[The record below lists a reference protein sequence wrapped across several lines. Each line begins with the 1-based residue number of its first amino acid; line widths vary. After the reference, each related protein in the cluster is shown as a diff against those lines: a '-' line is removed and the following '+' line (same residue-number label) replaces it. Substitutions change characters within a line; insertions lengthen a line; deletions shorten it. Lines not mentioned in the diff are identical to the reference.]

1 MNDLIRIHESILKQ
15 FLICSGYQKNIAK
28 TRGDELYETSKN
40 IDIYIEKE
48 DFFRVLLTHFF
59 MSLDTLYNINQH
71 MNFHLYLEDFVVF
84 LNDHGLKTLEELD
97 EFPDDEE
104 LSIFPCDLLE
114 SYRNISKAIFGSKLS
129 DINEFYLS
137 YLKAI
142 NIDLIID
149 LSSSNKLE
157 TSIVKGFKLI
167 KDFIEKNKAA
177 SQLNLE
183 HVAFNY
189 VYNTVTKNTNVDCD
203 KKLAFLGKTFYDSF
217 SYDLPQYSLDTKYS
231 EYLKNHLC
239 VLEATL
245 KNHFSLREKN
255 TRNIIYSLFRA
266 NNFFDVNYLGIGEM
280 YPNKHTFLSSEY
292 RYLHSQ
298 LNQILIKVILRTADY
313 DIKHIFLAIRD
324 CFIRIDEYFFL
335 IILGIEIDRESKE
348 EFVYKEYKR
357 IFEKIYERV
366 IHLKHRSLSEI
377 ESWYEALSDSEK
389 CSISNSLRQEIEEL
403 CSKQKE
409 VIKSIIYDQE
419 SKYLEIIDLER
430 LKISILKKNVSFEV
444 DEDGFEYPDSLLYTL
459 ETYMNVYYLDYYKY
473 EITEKMI
480 NMYNDIVDYENKK
493 IIDKYVSELE
503 GISKKS
509 GYKNESTFIK
519 SAIDK
524 ITNKSHRYFGVDI
537 PLSLQRDYIKKLSEK
552 SEFLRLYA
560 TSEFMYKV
568 HIEDANSY
576 DNMELTP
583 IITGLLKGT
592 EQMLKGFIEW
602 YHHSKAS
609 FYSDIIIGNQNKN
622 YLISENT
629 WKEKLTI
636 GNLSQHIVLNILPV
650 ILEDSKLQHL
660 MHKISRSFQNWN
672 TEIRNSKFHHSN
684 IYAYDT
690 NLEYIFDESY
700 SIVRIII
707 QLMNLC

>member
-28 TRGDELYETSKN
+28 TRSDGFVELHN
-40 IDIYIEKE
+40 QRDIYIKNE
-48 DFFRVLLTHFF
+48 DFYEMILTHFF
-59 MSLDTLYNINQH
+59 MSISALFNINRYMDFYLH
-71 MNFHLYLEDFVVF
+71 IDEFINFLE
-84 LNDHGLKTLEELD
+84 LKGLKILEKLD
-97 EFPDDEE
+97 EYPYDEE
-104 LSIFPCDLLE
+104 LSIFPSALID
-114 SYRNISKAIFGSKLS
+114 YYQKLS
-129 DINEFYLS
+129 KSIFSFKYNDINEFYFS
-137 YLKAI
+137 YLNAM
-142 NIDLIID
+142 NVDFIID
-149 LSSSNKLE
+149 LSSKKIFESTIISN
-157 TSIVKGFKLI
+157 FKAI
-167 KDFIEKNKAA
+167 KNFLEKNKGAYL
-177 SQLNLE
+177 LNLE
-183 HVAFNY
+183 QVAFNY

-217 SYDLPQYSLDTKYS
+217 SYDLPQYSFDTKYS

-245 KNHFSLREKN
+245 KNHFSLKEKN
-255 TRNIIYSLFRA
+255 TRNIICSLFRA
-266 NNFFDVNYLGIGEM
+266 NNFFNIDETITPKLL
-280 YPNKHTFLSSEY
+280 PSKHFNLSKED
-292 RYLHSQ
+292 RNLQ
-298 LNQILIKVILRTADY
+298 VRLNQILLEMISKTDDY
-313 DIKHIFLAIRD
+313 DQEDAFRAIEEGYVKIDDHFL
-324 CFIRIDEYFFL
+324 L
-335 IILGIEIDRESKE
+335 LILGIEIDRSSKNN
-348 EFVYKEYKR
+348 FVYKEYKR
-357 IFEKIYERV
+357 IFVKIYDRI
-366 IHLKHRSLSEI
+366 IHLKHRTLSEI
-377 ESWYEALSDSEK
+377 ERWYETLSDSEK

-403 CSKQKE
+403 CSRQKE

-444 DEDGFEYPDSLLYTL
+444 DEDGFEYPDSFLYTL
-459 ETYMNVYYLDYYKY
+459 ETYMKVYYLDCYKY

-509 GYKNESTFIK
+509 GYKNESTFIEC
-519 SAIDK
+519 AIDK

-622 YLISENT
+622 YLLSENT

-650 ILEDSKLQHL
+650 ILEDSELQHL